1 MSRFRKQYRELSIA
15 QKEHVEQIKD
25 AAGRLMDLIDNGNFR
40 TLNPVGVDL
49 RCAHLAEINLEQ
61 AVMWAVK
68 AYT

>member
-1 MSRFRKQYRELSIA
+1 MSRFRKEYRVLNEA

-25 AAGRLMDLIDNGNFR
+25 AAERLMDLIDNGNFR
-40 TLNPVGVDL
+40 TLNPPNVDM
-49 RCAHLAEINLEQ
+49 RCAHLAATNLEQ